1 MDRPADLQL
10 SQLQLFLRL
19 ADAGSLSAAA
29 RQLQLTPAAAS
40 ASLKRL
46 EALLKVRLVERST
59 RSLRLTPEGELLR
72 EHAQRAL
79 GSLDDAMS
87 LLGARRERL
96 EGEVHIAAPSDL
108 GRQVLSPVLDGFLA
122 QHPGLRVALHLSDAM
137 HDLRRE
143 QVDIALRYGVLRDSG
158 LVARHLHTTT
168 RVLVASPAYLAE
180 HGSPSHPQELER
192 HNCLPLTLGGRAQMV
207 WPFAKGT
214 QTLEVRVSGNR
225 RADDGG
231 LVREW
236 ALQGLG
242 VAFKSRLD
250 VLADLRAGRLVAL
263 LPLWTRAPFPLH
275 AVLPGNR
282 HVPLRVRR
290 LVDWL
295 AERFARIED
304 EGLDDTVRVPPAD

>member
-1 MDRPADLQL
+1 M
-10 SQLQLFLRL
+10 
-19 ADAGSLSAAA
+19 
-29 RQLQLTPAAAS
+29 
-40 ASLKRL
+40 
-46 EALLKVRLVERST
+46 
-59 RSLRLTPEGELLR
+59 
-72 EHAQRAL
+72 
-79 GSLDDAMS
+79 
-87 LLGARRERL
+87 LGARRERL
-96 EGEVHIAAPSDL
+96 EGEIHIAAPSDL
-108 GRQVLSPVLDGFLA
+108 GRQVLSPMLDSFLA

-143 QVDIALRYGVLRDSG
+143 QVDIALRYGQLRDSG

-168 RVLVASPAYLAE
+168 RVLVASPAYLAA
-180 HGSPSHPQELER
+180 HGSPSQPQELER
-192 HNCLPLTLGGRAQMV
+192 HNCLPLTLSGRAQMV
-207 WPFAKGT
+207 WPFARGA
-214 QTLEVRVSGNR
+214 QTVEVRVTGNR

-242 VAFKSRLD
+242 VAYKSRLD

-263 LPLWTRAPFPLH
+263 LPQWTREPFPLH

-295 AERFARIED
+295 AERFGHIED
-304 EGLDDTVRVPPAD
+304 EGLGDTVHVSPAD